1 MAGYLKVQVEK
12 FEVQSINLMVNAE
25 ILNDFQ
31 RKLKQQNLMMNTVLT
46 AFCRQYVKGSYVL
59 NETDIL
65 RWENDNDETRML
77 NTTVDKEVYTKFK
90 SKVKGEGYFL
100 RYVLSAFIED
110 YNKNNLYLEFVRE

>member
-46 AFCRQYVKGSYVL
+46 AFCRQYVKGNYVL

-65 RWENDNDETRML
+65 RWENNNDETRML
-77 NTTVDKEVYTKFK
+77 NTTVDKEVYIKFK
-90 SKVKGEGYFL
+90 SKVKSEGYFL

-110 YNKNNLYLEFVRE
+110 YNKNDLYLEFIRE